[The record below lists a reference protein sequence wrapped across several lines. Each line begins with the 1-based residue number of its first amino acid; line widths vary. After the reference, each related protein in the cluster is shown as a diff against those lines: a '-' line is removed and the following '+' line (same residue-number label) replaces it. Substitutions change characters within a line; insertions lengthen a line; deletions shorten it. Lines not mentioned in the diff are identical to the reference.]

1 MKIQETK
8 QGAVTVLK
16 PEGPLTGDDATEL
29 RTVAMKALESNLGR
43 FVIDMSAI
51 AFVDS
56 GGLEALVDVTEEL
69 QKSGQMLKLCS
80 TNKTL
85 REVFTLT
92 GISPLFEH
100 FDDINSGVRSFL

>member
-8 QGAVTVLK
+8 QGAVTVIK
-16 PEGPLTGDDATEL
+16 PAGPLTGADAVEFRTAAL
-29 RTVAMKALESNLGR
+29 RVLETNLGR
-43 FVIDMSAI
+43 FLVDMTAI

-56 GGLEALVDVTEEL
+56 GGLESLVDVTEEL

-80 TNKTL
+80 TNKTI

-100 FDDINSGVRSFL
+100 FDDVNTGVRSFL

>member
-16 PEGPLTGDDATEL
+16 PAGPLTGNDVVEFRAM
-29 RTVAMKALESNLGR
+29 AMKSLESNLGR
-43 FVIDMSAI
+43 FLIDMSAI

-80 TNKTL
+80 TNKTI

-92 GISPLFEH
+92 GISPYFEH
-100 FDDINSGVRSFL
+100 FDDVNTGVRSFL